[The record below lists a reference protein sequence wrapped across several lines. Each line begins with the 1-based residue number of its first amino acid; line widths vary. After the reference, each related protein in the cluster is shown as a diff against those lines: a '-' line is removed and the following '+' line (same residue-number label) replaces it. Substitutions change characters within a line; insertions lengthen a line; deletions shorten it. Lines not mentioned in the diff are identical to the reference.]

1 MDVVGRFAPSPTGL
15 LHRGHAYSALQ
26 AFDAAAAGRFLLR
39 IEDIDTARSKPAFA
53 EAIFDDLAWL
63 GLIWQEPVLFQST
76 RGEAYS
82 AALASLAER
91 GLIYRCF
98 RTRAE
103 IADIAS
109 APHGPQTAFFG
120 QPPPSDE
127 EARRLAAGEPFAW
140 RLSVR
145 AAEQALGGF
154 GDLAFVD
161 EIRGEMA
168 ADPWRAGDVVLARK
182 DVGVSYHLAVTVDD
196 AWQGVSLVVRGEDL
210 LEACHVQRLLQA
222 LLGLPTPAYRHHRLI
237 LRPDG
242 KRFAKRDTAET
253 LRSLRASGVTAD
265 ALRAELLSL

>member
-1 MDVVGRFAPSPTGL
+1 
-15 LHRGHAYSALQ
+15 
-26 AFDAAAAGRFLLR
+26 
-39 IEDIDTARSKPAFA
+39 
-53 EAIFDDLAWL
+53 
-63 GLIWQEPVLFQST
+63 
-76 RGEAYS
+76 
-82 AALASLAER
+82 
-91 GLIYRCF
+91 
-98 RTRAE
+98 
-103 IADIAS
+103 
-109 APHGPQTAFFG
+109 
-120 QPPPSDE
+120 
-127 EARRLAAGEPFAW
+127 
-140 RLSVR
+140 
-145 AAEQALGGF
+145 
-154 GDLAFVD
+154 
-161 EIRGEMA
+161 MA